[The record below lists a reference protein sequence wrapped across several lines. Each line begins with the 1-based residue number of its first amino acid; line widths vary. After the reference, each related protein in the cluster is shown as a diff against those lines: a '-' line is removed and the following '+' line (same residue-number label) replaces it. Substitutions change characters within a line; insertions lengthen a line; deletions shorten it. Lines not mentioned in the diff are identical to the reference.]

1 MIHTFIIVLALALTP
16 QNMEQERIGV
26 GVSISYGSLQD
37 FSYSFGGGVDILFIT
52 GEKLGGALGFSIL
65 KSEGVSLC
73 REVMPGAELQSS
85 ISSKYMSFTGFG
97 VDYLFYQKRLSPFA
111 GAGINWVYYHEQS
124 KSVYTVPG
132 YIITCWNNYNANGY
146 SFSGVLG
153 LRYIINPN
161 LSIESRVDA
170 YFGNFYYPALEK
182 DIRVKGIFFTLGCR
196 I

>member
-1 MIHTFIIVLALALTP
+1 MIHTFIIVMAMVLTP
-16 QNMEQERIGV
+16 QTIEQERIGV
-26 GVSISYGSLQD
+26 EVSISYGSLKD
-37 FSYSFGGGVDILFIT
+37 FPYSFGGGIDILFIT
-52 GEKLGGALGFSIL
+52 GEKLGGSLGFSIV
-65 KSEGVSLC
+65 KSKGESLYKV
-73 REVMPGAELQSS
+73 VMPGAELQSS
-85 ISSKYMSFTGFG
+85 ISSKYMSFTGFNIN
-97 VDYLFYQKRLSPFA
+97 YLFYQKRIAPFA

-132 YIITCWNNYNANGY
+132 YIITCWNNYNADGY

-153 LRYIINPN
+153 LRYIINPH
-161 LSIESRVDA
+161 LSIEPRVDV